1 MGAIEIISEVQKL
14 PVNQRL
20 LIVEKILQ
28 IIREESD
35 KREIDELSIAAKEL
49 LVDYETDEELTAF
62 TAIDSED
69 IYEKE

>member
-1 MGAIEIISEVQKL
+1 MGAIEIISEIQKL

-28 IIREESD
+28 LIREESD
-35 KREIDELSIAAKEL
+35 NREIDELSIAAKEL